1 MNGARL
7 QKVRQQMEKRNID
20 ALLINNISNIW
31 YVSGFSGSMGT
42 VVITPDRA
50 ILLVDGRYILQAT
63 QQAKGFEI
71 VEYHQAIDP
80 FEAASGQL
88 NKLGAKRVGFESDY
102 LNYSSFMRLR
112 ELVSDSIELIPV
124 QRTIEEV
131 RIVKE
136 PYEIELTRKAVKM
149 ADDCFNHLVTVIKP
163 GMTEREI
170 SFEIVKYLFEH
181 GSDQLAFESIV
192 AAGPHAAVPHFKP
205 TDTVVERG
213 QMVKVDFGAVV
224 NGYLSDLTRTVF
236 LGEPDEKQREVYNV
250 VLEAQLAAIDA
261 IRPGKKGKEID
272 AVARNYIASKG
283 YGEYF
288 IHNLGHN
295 IPKNDGP
302 GFTPESET
310 ILKPGM
316 ILTVEPG
323 IYIEGWGGV
332 RIEDDVVVTDSGV
345 EILTEATKDIIVIS

>member
-131 RIVKE
+131 R
-136 PYEIELTRKAVKM
+136 
-149 ADDCFNHLVTVIKP
+149 
-163 GMTEREI
+163 
-170 SFEIVKYLFEH
+170 
-181 GSDQLAFESIV
+181 
-192 AAGPHAAVPHFKP
+192 
-205 TDTVVERG
+205 
-213 QMVKVDFGAVV
+213 
-224 NGYLSDLTRTVF
+224 
-236 LGEPDEKQREVYNV
+236 
-250 VLEAQLAAIDA
+250 
-261 IRPGKKGKEID
+261 
-272 AVARNYIASKG
+272 
-283 YGEYF
+283 
-288 IHNLGHN
+288 
-295 IPKNDGP
+295 
-302 GFTPESET
+302 
-310 ILKPGM
+310 
-316 ILTVEPG
+316 
-323 IYIEGWGGV
+323 
-332 RIEDDVVVTDSGV
+332 
-345 EILTEATKDIIVIS
+345 